1 VGHVLQQY
9 LAVIDDP
16 QSRTI
21 DEHNG
26 GGPAS
31 DNEEV
36 ALPHGIGVPD
46 LLDGAIPTN
55 YAHLTENVL
64 DKSTGRWHW
73 AER

>member
-1 VGHVLQQY
+1 VFQQH

-26 GGPAS
+26 DGSAS

-36 ALPHGIGVPD
+36 ALPHGIAVPD

-55 YAHLTENVL
+55 YPRLTENVL
-64 DKSTGRWHW
+64 DKSTVRWHW
-73 AER
+73 AEG